1 MSFTDDNFLKRQIPM
16 SIRNLADDKST
27 NVALF
32 GDVQNMDDIERDFD
46 IVLSL
51 LKYGADEIGE
61 FSRDGWSVDI
71 RADYEGEGPL
81 VFGENRDQVY
91 FWIKKQKKSK
101 LWPFGKRE
109 LVILYKPANGE
120 DYEALDPFVQK
131 EGGALFFEF
140 WNMLK
145 KRSEKGVYFFRE
157 YAKTVSGTEILERLS
172 TPLVREVFNNYNDT
186 YKQGFWTQ
194 DRSMQVCFCAV
205 GDSAVKAEANI
216 GKLKLAVVTTN
227 NPFDVKKYWYEADSA
242 NPSKTPRLSYESS
255 QELSPDCRYEEK
267 MFVYL
272 WDWELYAE
280 AALLYKK
287 SKAYI
292 VEEEKEYA
300 ADRPMYLF
308 DRLGIGYEPKEE
320 NSIIKTCRPYLD
332 TIQTREE
339 AISILTSM
347 IAEAQI
353 SIFSLPLVE
362 HVRRNENFWGR
373 GVWKD
378 EGYMYF
384 TFEEKMGRYLEVGV
398 GWQHETQTVHPA
410 YKSANLRIMI
420 CGYDMHTKEV
430 LLSFQEDMIDQRIV
444 GIDDVDLRHIK
455 SAIAGYKILKETMLA
470 SESRRLLAR
479 YDKATMVE
487 LDKKREEK
495 AKKLI
500 SVMDTSFRDGLQ
512 SVYGGRV
519 LLEDIKPAIQAF
531 VDAGIR
537 HFECGGG
544 ARFQSL
550 YFYCNEDAFDMMDT
564 FRSIVGPDIKLQ
576 TLSRGVS
583 HVGLDTGSRDTIEL
597 HAKLFKKH
605 GMTTIRNFDAL
616 NDVQNLVYPAECI
629 KKYGLNHEVCVTV
642 MELPPECYGAHE
654 ADFYMT
660 VLRNILDSGL
670 PFDSVCFKDASGT
683 ARPRKIFETIK
694 AARALLGD
702 DMHIRFHTHETAGV
716 SVACYLAAL
725 DAGADGIDLAM
736 DPVSGGTSQPD
747 TLTMLHALK
756 GSEYDLGLEAKRLLE
771 AQKVLK
777 ECLKDYFVPPE
788 AKEVCTLIPFS
799 PMPGGALTANTQM
812 MRDTKTLDKLPA
824 ALEAM
829 GEVVARGGFGTSVTP
844 VSQFYFQQ
852 AFNNVVFGPWKKI
865 ADGYGK
871 MLLGYFGKT
880 PVAPDAELVA
890 IAKEQLNLEPTTE
903 NPLDVA
909 DRDFNKSLACFEEQL
924 RHHNLPITEENLFIV
939 GTCADKGIAFLKGEA
954 KVNVRK
960 VDHHASESSPKTSDE
975 KICHDMLE
983 RFDLYSVSA
992 ADVELKV
999 SSSPLMSEMLE
1010 KSWDGKKIQFKLEK
1024 KAKADSGTGEGG
1036 VDADGNI
1043 HIHAPL
1049 PSEVIKVLVQV
1060 GDEVKD
1066 GEDLM
1071 ILEAMKMVME
1081 VQAPADGIVK
1091 AIHVKQGSTVESGQV
1106 LVTLE

>member
-194 DRSMQVCFCAV
+194 DRSMQVCFCTV

-487 LDKKREEK
+487 LDKKREEQ
-495 AKKLI
+495 AKKLKFVKPFERVTVCGI
-500 SVMDTSFRDGLQ
+500 NFKVIDRHEAHEYLKDLKHPTEGYPLYD
-512 SVYGGRV
+512 VYVDLIDELSDDEEFEEGHI
-519 LLEDIKPAIQAF
+519 LEDNIAF
-531 VDAGIR
+531 YLLADEEVVV
-537 HFECGGG
+537 E
-544 ARFQSL
+544 
-550 YFYCNEDAFDMMDT
+550 
-564 FRSIVGPDIKLQ
+564 
-576 TLSRGVS
+576 
-583 HVGLDTGSRDTIEL
+583 
-597 HAKLFKKH
+597 
-605 GMTTIRNFDAL
+605 
-616 NDVQNLVYPAECI
+616 NLVLNKEAEELDCDELYI
-629 KKYGLNHEVCVTV
+629 FGYIFTSKLTVTKSV
-642 MELPPECYGAHE
+642 ISSFQDYSPP
-654 ADFYMT
+654 
-660 VLRNILDSGL
+660 LI
-670 PFDSVCFKDASGT
+670 
-683 ARPRKIFETIK
+683 
-694 AARALLGD
+694 
-702 DMHIRFHTHETAGV
+702 
-716 SVACYLAAL
+716 
-725 DAGADGIDLAM
+725 
-736 DPVSGGTSQPD
+736 
-747 TLTMLHALK
+747 
-756 GSEYDLGLEAKRLLE
+756 
-771 AQKVLK
+771 
-777 ECLKDYFVPPE
+777 CL
-788 AKEVCTLIPFS
+788 
-799 PMPGGALTANTQM
+799 
-812 MRDTKTLDKLPA
+812 
-824 ALEAM
+824 
-829 GEVVARGGFGTSVTP
+829 
-844 VSQFYFQQ
+844 
-852 AFNNVVFGPWKKI
+852 
-865 ADGYGK
+865 
-871 MLLGYFGKT
+871 
-880 PVAPDAELVA
+880 
-890 IAKEQLNLEPTTE
+890 
-903 NPLDVA
+903 
-909 DRDFNKSLACFEEQL
+909 
-924 RHHNLPITEENLFIV
+924 
-939 GTCADKGIAFLKGEA
+939 GEA
-954 KVNVRK
+954 KIKNGFFAGDAHYFGNGLEIGFCYGVYNHGSLIVKNGMSFELLIFDDFRGYADFFTNVGGI
-960 VDHHASESSPKTSDE
+960 VLEAASLFTEYDYEDESGEILQEWNLVPQTFNLEDVLADNFLILNPEYGYLIRDDGYNREDE
-975 KICHDMLE
+975 YKDGETTFFEMIKAGGDV
-983 RFDLYSVSA
+983 FDT
-992 ADVELKV
+992 
-999 SSSPLMSEMLE
+999 
-1010 KSWDGKKIQFKLEK
+1010 K
-1024 KAKADSGTGEGG
+1024 KAKALDDKTVTSFHADFDLILNANRSLDTGEALYKKDSSDMTLEYFFIRNESDASVG
-1036 VDADGNI
+1036 VWDTNGEICIFITRDTEHNLKI
-1043 HIHAPL
+1043 HIGFYEKGKH
-1049 PSEVIKVLVQV
+1049 EVSKFGFF
-1060 GDEVKD
+1060 GDLASNDLFSMAAKRVFRRAVKLLTD
-1066 GEDLM
+1066 N
-1071 ILEAMKMVME
+1071 
-1081 VQAPADGIVK
+1081 
-1091 AIHVKQGSTVESGQV
+1091 S
-1106 LVTLE
+1106 

>member
-1 MSFTDDNFLKRQIPM
+1 L
-16 SIRNLADDKST
+16 
-27 NVALF
+27 
-32 GDVQNMDDIERDFD
+32 
-46 IVLSL
+46 
-51 LKYGADEIGE
+51 
-61 FSRDGWSVDI
+61 
-71 RADYEGEGPL
+71 
-81 VFGENRDQVY
+81 
-91 FWIKKQKKSK
+91 
-101 LWPFGKRE
+101 
-109 LVILYKPANGE
+109 
-120 DYEALDPFVQK
+120 
-131 EGGALFFEF
+131 
-140 WNMLK
+140 
-145 KRSEKGVYFFRE
+145 
-157 YAKTVSGTEILERLS
+157 
-172 TPLVREVFNNYNDT
+172 
-186 YKQGFWTQ
+186 
-194 DRSMQVCFCAV
+194 
-205 GDSAVKAEANI
+205 
-216 GKLKLAVVTTN
+216 
-227 NPFDVKKYWYEADSA
+227 
-242 NPSKTPRLSYESS
+242 
-255 QELSPDCRYEEK
+255 
-267 MFVYL
+267 
-272 WDWELYAE
+272 
-280 AALLYKK
+280 
-287 SKAYI
+287 
-292 VEEEKEYA
+292 
-300 ADRPMYLF
+300 
-308 DRLGIGYEPKEE
+308 
-320 NSIIKTCRPYLD
+320 
-332 TIQTREE
+332 
-339 AISILTSM
+339 
-347 IAEAQI
+347 
-353 SIFSLPLVE
+353 
-362 HVRRNENFWGR
+362 
-373 GVWKD
+373 
-378 EGYMYF
+378 
-384 TFEEKMGRYLEVGV
+384 
-398 GWQHETQTVHPA
+398 
-410 YKSANLRIMI
+410 
-420 CGYDMHTKEV
+420 
-430 LLSFQEDMIDQRIV
+430 
-444 GIDDVDLRHIK
+444 
-455 SAIAGYKILKETMLA
+455 
-470 SESRRLLAR
+470 
-479 YDKATMVE
+479 
-487 LDKKREEK
+487 K

-500 SVMDTSFRDGLQ
+500 SVMDTTFRDGLQ

-519 LLEDIKPAIQAF
+519 LIEDIKPGIEAF
-531 VDAGIR
+531 VDAGIK

-550 YFYCNEDAFDMMDT
+550 YFYCNEDAFDMMDD
-564 FRSIVGPDIKLQ
+564 FRSIVGADIKLQ

-605 GMTTIRNFDAL
+605 GITTIRNFDAL

-629 KKYGLNHEVCVTV
+629 RKYGLNHEVCVTV
-642 MELPPECYGAHE
+642 MELPPGCEGAHE
-654 ADFYMT
+654 ADFYMG
-660 VLRNILDSGL
+660 VLRKILDSGL

-683 ARPRKIFETIK
+683 ARPRKVYETIK
-694 AARALLGD
+694 AARALLGS

-865 ADGYGK
+865 ADGYGR

-880 PVAPDAELVA
+880 PVEPDAELVA
-890 IAKEQLNLEPTTE
+890 IAKEQLGLELTTE
-903 NPLDVA
+903 NPLDIA
-909 DRDFNKSLACFEEQL
+909 DRDFNKSVACFEEQL

-939 GTCADKGIAFLKGEA
+939 ATCADKGIAFLKGEA

-960 VDHHASESSPKTSDE
+960 VDHHASETKAHHEE
-975 KICHDMLE
+975 KAHDMLE
-983 RFDLYSVSA
+983 RFDSYSVNA
-992 ADVELKV
+992 EEVELKV
-999 SSSPLMSEMLE
+999 SALPDISESLE
-1010 KSWDGKKIQFKLEK
+1010 KVWSQKSISFKLDK
-1024 KAKADSGTGEGG
+1024 KAKAEGDIG
-1036 VDADGNI
+1036 DGGIDADGNI

-1091 AIHVKQGSTVESGQV
+1091 AIHVKQGGTVESGQV